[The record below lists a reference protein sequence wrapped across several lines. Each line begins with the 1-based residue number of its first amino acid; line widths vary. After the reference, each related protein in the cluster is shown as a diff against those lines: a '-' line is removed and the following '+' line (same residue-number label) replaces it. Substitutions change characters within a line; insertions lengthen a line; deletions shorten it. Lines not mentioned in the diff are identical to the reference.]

1 MTFELPCGE
10 YVVSDDPGRLDRD
23 LIHRWL
29 SESSY
34 WASGRTRE
42 TVDRSLDHGSIG
54 FGVYAPDGAMIGFA
68 RVVTD
73 RATFGWLCD
82 VFVIEEHRGKGLGG
96 ALVQASVE
104 HPDLRN
110 IKRFVLATA
119 DGQGLYA
126 KYGFEVID
134 RPERWMIRRGD
145 TA

>member
-1 MTFELPCGE
+1 
-10 YVVSDDPGRLDRD
+10 VSDDPGRLDRD

-34 WASGRTRE
+34 WAGGRARE

-54 FGVYAPDGAMIGFA
+54 FGVYAPDGAMVGFA

-82 VFVIEEHRGKGLGG
+82 VFVIEVHRGRGLGK
-96 ALVQASVE
+96 ALMEAAVT
-104 HPDLRN
+104 HPDLRHL
-110 IKRFVLATA
+110 KRYLLATA
-119 DGQGLYA
+119 DAHGFYGQF
-126 KYGFEVID
+126 GFAALD
-134 RPERWMIRRGD
+134 NPERWMIRRGE